1 MGAGIRIW
9 EEEMDYAF
17 PFSVDV
23 IPVRERW
30 LGYVPHTGV
39 EGMLIGHRARL
50 GLVQGRVGPHPAD
63 PGRGTAWSGT

>member
-1 MGAGIRIW
+1 
-9 EEEMDYAF
+9 MDYAF

-30 LGYVPHTGV
+30 LGYEPHTGV

-50 GLVQGRVGPHPAD
+50 GLRKGELDRIQQILVAERLGQ
-63 PGRGTAWSGT
+63 

>member
-23 IPVRERW
+23 IPARERC
-30 LGYVPHTGV
+30 LGYVPHTSV

-50 GLVQGRVGPHPAD
+50 GLVQGRVRPHPAD
-63 PGRGTAWSGT
+63 PGR